1 MKPLAAPVIRA
12 GYFTDG
18 RDMDA
23 ALEAVRLARAIASTR
38 PYARLRG
45 AAADPH
51 DSETTPEQIRA
62 FVRRTTSTIYHP
74 GGTCKMGQGPDS
86 VVGPQLK
93 VHGIEGL
100 RVADASV
107 MPTVVNAQTNAA
119 CWMIGE
125 RTAAF
130 IRG

>member
-1 MKPLAAPVIRA
+1 
-12 GYFTDG
+12 
-18 RDMDA
+18 MDA
-23 ALEAVRLARAIASTR
+23 ALEAVRLARAIASSR
-38 PYARLRG
+38 AYDRLRG
-45 AAADPH
+45 PAIDPL
-51 DSETTPEQIRA
+51 DTETTPDQIRA
-62 FVRRTTSTIYHP
+62 FVRRTTATIYHP
-74 GGTCKMGQGPDS
+74 GGTCRMGLGPDS

-130 IRG
+130 IKG

>member
-1 MKPLAAPVIRA
+1 
-12 GYFTDG
+12 
-18 RDMDA
+18 
-23 ALEAVRLARAIASTR
+23 
-38 PYARLRG
+38 
-45 AAADPH
+45 
-51 DSETTPEQIRA
+51 
-62 FVRRTTSTIYHP
+62 
-74 GGTCKMGQGPDS
+74 MGLGPDS

-107 MPTVVNAQTNAA
+107 MPIVVNAQTNAA
-119 CWMIGE
+119 CLMIGE